1 MRVLSITAKQK
12 VMPVMA
18 IISAAHNP
26 RILPIL
32 AGSSKS
38 TATTDTSLHL
48 QYRIPTISEF
58 R

>member
-26 RILPIL
+26 RILPNI
-32 AGSSKS
+32 GRF
-38 TATTDTSLHL
+38 L
-48 QYRIPTISEF
+48 QKYCDY
-58 R
+58 